1 MTSPPR
7 PAATTPAAV
16 IAAPARDAW
25 PSPAEARG
33 LPTLCEVC
41 RRWARQPVCADCV
54 AHHAA
59 VAPRCGGCGMRLA
72 AGAGARCGE
81 CLRDP
86 LPFDHVHCA
95 VDYGF
100 PWDALIG
107 AFKYGGRAEL
117 AGALAARLLA
127 VLPPEAAAWPELVVP
142 VPLARDR
149 LAARGYDQAWEL
161 ARRVARAIDCPADA
175 TAIARADGRS
185 PQAGLDRAA
194 RRRNLRGAF
203 AVPDPARVAGRRV
216 AIVDDVLTTGATA
229 AEAAQALHDAG
240 AAAVGVWTVART
252 P

>member
-1 MTSPPR
+1 
-7 PAATTPAAV
+7 
-16 IAAPARDAW
+16 
-25 PSPAEARG
+25 
-33 LPTLCEVC
+33 
-41 RRWARQPVCADCV
+41 
-54 AHHAA
+54 
-59 VAPRCGGCGMRLA
+59 MRLA

-203 AVPDPARVAGRRV
+203 AVPAPARVAGRRI
-216 AIVDDVLTTGATA
+216 ALVDDVLTTGATA
-229 AEAAQALHDAG
+229 AEAAQALHAAG
-240 AAAVGVWTVART
+240 AAAVGVWAVART